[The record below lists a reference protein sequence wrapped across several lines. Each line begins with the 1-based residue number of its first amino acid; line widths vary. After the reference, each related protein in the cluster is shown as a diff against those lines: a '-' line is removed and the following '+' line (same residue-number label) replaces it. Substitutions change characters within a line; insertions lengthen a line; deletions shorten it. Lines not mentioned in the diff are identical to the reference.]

1 MNADVDAGKGSGRAV
16 VLGGTGFVGRHIA
29 DALTRAGWA
38 VTVVSRRAAGPGAV
52 AMDLTTSSPQA
63 VAEVLDGL
71 AARVVVNAAGC
82 YWGLAEDDMRTSFV
96 TLTERVLAALPRTAC
111 RPRLIQL
118 GTVMEYAPTPPG
130 VRLTEAAPIGP
141 TGGYGRTKLA
151 ATEAVLAAMT
161 AGDPAID
168 AVVLRITNSVGPG
181 AHHSSLLG
189 KVAYALLDARG
200 TGRPAAIELAPLRA
214 QRDYLDV
221 RDLGDAVA
229 AAATAPKAR
238 GRVVNIG
245 TGRAVPV
252 RDLVNGLVEVSGHE
266 AHIIEREPP
275 SGSPVSPGATAE
287 WLEVGPG
294 TAHRLLGWTATRTLK
309 GALSDFWSDLAGP
322 DSP

>member
-1 MNADVDAGKGSGRAV
+1 M

-38 VTVVSRRAAGPGAV
+38 VTVVSRQAAGPDAI
-52 AMDLTTSSPQA
+52 AMDLTTSSPEA
-63 VAEVLDGL
+63 VAAALDGL

-130 VRLTEAAPIGP
+130 VRLTETAPIGP

-151 ATEAVLAAMT
+151 ATEAVLAALN
-161 AGDPAID
+161 AGEAAAID

-181 AHHSSLLG
+181 AHPSSLLG

-200 TGRPAAIELAPLRA
+200 TGRPAVIELAPLRA

-229 AAATAPKAR
+229 AAAAAPKAR

-252 RDLVNGLVEVSGHE
+252 RDLVNGLVEVSGIT

-287 WLEVGPG
+287 WLEVDPG
-294 TAHRLLGWTATRTLK
+294 TARRLLGWTATRTLK

-322 DSP
+322 DGT

>member
-1 MNADVDAGKGSGRAV
+1 VNADVDAGKGSGRAV

-29 DALTRAGWA
+29 DALTRAGQA
-38 VTVVSRRAAGPGAV
+38 VTVVSRRAGGAGAV

-63 VAEVLDGL
+63 VAEVLDELRAG
-71 AARVVVNAAGC
+71 VVVNAAGC
-82 YWGLAEDDMRTSFV
+82 YWGLPEDDMRTSFV

-161 AGDPAID
+161 AGVD

-181 AHHSSLLG
+181 AHRSSLLG

-200 TGRPAAIELAPLRA
+200 TGRPATLELAPLRA

-229 AAATAPKAR
+229 AAATAPKAP
-238 GRVVNIG
+238 GSVVNIG

-287 WLEVGPG
+287 WLEVDPG

-322 DSP
+322 GSP